1 MVVKRMRNRIK
12 ALLSREDGASM
23 IVVML
28 VAVALL
34 LTVPVF
40 VDYASLHY
48 TRRVTQTG
56 ADEAAL
62 AAAKIGRASCRERV

>member
-1 MVVKRMRNRIK
+1 
-12 ALLSREDGASM
+12 
-23 IVVML
+23 ML

-56 ADEAAL
+56 ADAAAL
-62 AAAKIGRASCRERV
+62 AAAIEFADHHSISWP